1 MPFDINEFMRRV
13 RAANPH
19 YERFKSSSLHTLV
32 DVLKRPPIPDI
43 NSVQRELA
51 HLPAESLTKYSSALE
66 YMKNTVQG
74 LKSDDQKAHKGW
86 FSQRYAGAAED
97 TKWHIFFT
105 LVFMPSINS
114 LRVIVPIKATTQDGA
129 AAGFEL
135 TSNWRTHIHASWS
148 NKYKI
153 RRAGNEQDR
162 GIPIL
167 FDVQWTDSDLNTY
180 PVTAVPQAQTAAER
194 FGADA
199 HPTRQEVAD
208 HNDRETEDLKKWGIV
223 DRQALLHE
231 FGHMIGNPDE
241 YQVVGFVGENNRGY
255 PYDGNYNRAG
265 YSNDS
270 IMNNPRSQS
279 KIYPRHYTYIRHIFE
294 EWKSYSKDSL
304 EVVKMERVLQI
315 QTGP

>member
-114 LRVIVPIKATTQDGA
+114 LRVIVPIKA
-129 AAGFEL
+129 
-135 TSNWRTHIHASWS
+135 THIHASWS

-279 KIYPRHYTYIRHIFE
+279 KIYPRHYTYIRHVFE